1 MKTVNMSR
9 SVVYPLLFNC
19 VLTLYQQD
27 LSYLNRPLSK
37 VILLDTKAIHAKNQP
52 ENAIIIPPW
61 KGDPQDKELLSYIP
75 FLEYIAA
82 MGISDVRDAIESFDG
97 KHIPTEYARRETALR
112 EKFNREMAAK
122 KSKPNMSIG
131 GLICSALGM
140 KPQGGMIT
148 EEGKS
153 LPDQIHES
161 GMKQYE
167 AMEKQIR
174 EQGAEWLKE
183 QAEAEKK
190 AQENQMK
197 TMRSRFLN
205 FWGNGEEDNNNQP
218 TTANPG
224 KA

>member
-1 MKTVNMSR
+1 MNS
-9 SVVYPLLFNC
+9 
-19 VLTLYQQD
+19 VLTSSYQQD

-37 VILLDTKAIHAKNQP
+37 VILLDTKAVHAKNQP

-82 MGISDVRDAIESFDG
+82 MGISDVREAIKSFDG
-97 KHIPTEYARRETALR
+97 KHIPTEYAKREAALR
-112 EKFNREMAAK
+112 EKFNREMAEK
-122 KSKPNMSIG
+122 KKNKPNLSIG
-131 GLICSALGM
+131 GLLGSTLGM
-140 KPQGGMIT
+140 KQQGVLVT

-183 QAEAEKK
+183 QAEAEKA

-205 FWGNGEEDNNNQP
+205 FWGNGGDENSKP
-218 TTANPG
+218 TTVSPG
-224 KA
+224 GT

>member
-1 MKTVNMSR
+1 M
-9 SVVYPLLFNC
+9 
-19 VLTLYQQD
+19 
-27 LSYLNRPLSK
+27 
-37 VILLDTKAIHAKNQP
+37 
-52 ENAIIIPPW
+52 
-61 KGDPQDKELLSYIP
+61 P

-82 MGISDVRDAIESFDG
+82 MGISDVREAIKSFDG
-97 KHIPTEYARRETALR
+97 KHIPTEYARREAALR
-112 EKFNREMAAK
+112 EQFNREVAEK
-122 KSKPNMSIG
+122 RKNKPSMSIG
-131 GLICSALGM
+131 SLIASTLGM
-140 KPQGGMIT
+140 KQQGGLVT

-190 AQENQMK
+190 AQEHQMK
-197 TMRSRFLN
+197 DMRSRFLN
-205 FWGNGEEDNNNQP
+205 FWGNDGEPNNQP
-218 TTANPG
+218 TPTSPG